1 MYWQAKE
8 YLPAASLRRIITLQN
23 ELTRDA
29 SKGRAPVSRPSLVV
43 SNPPT
48 GRQPVAQ
55 RTLLSANFGP
65 IVNPLQN
72 GAKAANLLGR
82 SVMSAG
88 DRVRDLIIPD
98 ALAAVVST
106 PNWLP
111 GMGTGKTTG
120 NEKTIG
126 EKKLESLR
134 VELDDL
140 LSSSCPLC
148 DSVVEGLDKPFVMDG
163 EMDTSWTL

>member
-1 MYWQAKE
+1 MKD
-8 YLPAASLRRIITLQN
+8 T
-23 ELTRDA
+23 
-29 SKGRAPVSRPSLVV
+29 SKGRANVSRPSLIV

-106 PNWLP
+106 LNWLP
-111 GMGTGKTTG
+111 GMGGGKTTG

-134 VELDDL
+134 VELEDL

-163 EMDTSWTL
+163 EVDTSWTL

>member
-1 MYWQAKE
+1 
-8 YLPAASLRRIITLQN
+8 
-23 ELTRDA
+23 
-29 SKGRAPVSRPSLVV
+29 
-43 SNPPT
+43 
-48 GRQPVAQ
+48 
-55 RTLLSANFGP
+55 
-65 IVNPLQN
+65 
-72 GAKAANLLGR
+72 
-82 SVMSAG
+82 MSAG

-111 GMGTGKTTG
+111 GMGGGKTTG
-120 NEKTIG
+120 NGKTIG

-148 DSVVEGLDKPFVMDG
+148 DSVIEGLDKPFVMDG
-163 EMDTSWTL
+163 EVDTSWTL

>member
-1 MYWQAKE
+1 
-8 YLPAASLRRIITLQN
+8 
-23 ELTRDA
+23 
-29 SKGRAPVSRPSLVV
+29 
-43 SNPPT
+43 
-48 GRQPVAQ
+48 
-55 RTLLSANFGP
+55 
-65 IVNPLQN
+65 
-72 GAKAANLLGR
+72 
-82 SVMSAG
+82 MSAG

-111 GMGTGKTTG
+111 GVGGGKATG

-140 LSSSCPLC
+140 LSSSCPQC

-163 EMDTSWTL
+163 EVDTSWTL